1 MTLRALIWDVD
12 GTLAETE
19 RDGHRRAFNAAFAEL
34 GLPWSWTVERYGEL
48 LTTAGGYERLLRD
61 LAVREDAP
69 PAGPQR
75 EALARELHRRKNQH
89 YAWLVRQGR
98 IALRGGVRELMDEA
112 RAAGLLQAIATTTS
126 RANVDALLSAQLGPR
141 WQAAFDCIACAED
154 APLKKPHPQVY
165 ELALQRLGLAPHE
178 ALAIEDSP
186 NGIQAAQAAGV
197 PVLVTASVYFAEAAA
212 ARGPGIVAAGAGL
225 DRVDGWTRDEAID
238 TSHESPAAGGSI
250 GLAVLQRWHAT
261 PALQER
267 GGVGRGVGT
276 PAAVMQAR

>member
-98 IALRGGVRELMDEA
+98 IVLRGGVRELMDEA
-112 RAAGLLQAIATTTS
+112 RAARLLQAIATTTS

-165 ELALQRLGLAPHE
+165 ELTLRRLGLAPHE

-238 TSHESPAAGGSI
+238 ASHEYPAAGGRI
-250 GLAVLQRWHAT
+250 GLAVLQRWHAMR
-261 PALQER
+261 PLEER

-276 PAAVMQAR
+276 PAAVMQVR

>member
-1 MTLRALIWDVD
+1 MALRALIWDVD

-19 RDGHRRAFNAAFAEL
+19 RHGHRQAFNAAFAEL
-34 GLPWSWTVERYGEL
+34 GLLWSWSVERYGEL

-61 LAVREDAP
+61 LAVRDDAP

-89 YAWLVRQGR
+89 YARLVSQGR

-126 RANVDALLSAQLGPR
+126 RANVQALLSAQLGTH
-141 WQAAFDCIACAED
+141 WAAGFGCIACAEE

-165 ELALQRLGLAPHE
+165 ELTLQRLGLAPHE

-197 PVLVTASVYFAEAAA
+197 PVLVTASVYFAETAV

-225 DRVDGWTRDEAID
+225 DRVDGWTRGEAID
-238 TSHESPAAGGSI
+238 PGHESPAAGGRI
-250 GLAVLQRWHAT
+250 GLAVLRSWHAASA
-261 PALQER
+261 PQER
-267 GGVGRGVGT
+267 CRVGPG
-276 PAAVMQAR
+276 AVVQGR

>member
-1 MTLRALIWDVD
+1 MALRALIWDVD

-19 RDGHRRAFNAAFAEL
+19 RDGHRQAFNAAFAEL
-34 GLPWSWTVERYGEL
+34 GLPWSWSVERYGEL

-61 LAVREDAP
+61 LAVRDGAP

-89 YAWLVRQGR
+89 YARLVSQGR

-126 RANVDALLSAQLGPR
+126 RANVQALLSAQLGPH
-141 WQAAFDCIACAED
+141 WAAGFGCIACAEE

-165 ELALQRLGLAPHE
+165 ELTLQRLGLAPHE
-178 ALAIEDSP
+178 AVAIEDSP

-197 PVLVTASVYFAEAAA
+197 PVLVTASVYFTEAAR
-212 ARGPGIVAAGAGL
+212 ARGPGIVAAGPGL
-225 DRVDGWTRDEAID
+225 DRADGWTRDDA
-238 TSHESPAAGGSI
+238 TGPSNESPAAGRRI
-250 GLAVLQRWHAT
+250 GLAVLRSWHAASA
-261 PALQER
+261 PQER
-267 GGVGRGVGT
+267 CRVGPG
-276 PAAVMQAR
+276 AVMQAR